1 MACIDKLS
9 VDGGGCVSAAKLGIV
24 ARMVAAIE
32 AKREQALLAQRS
44 GDMRA
49 FASLSAEVEALED
62 ELIAMRQSG

>member
-1 MACIDKLS
+1 MFGLFKRDPTKKLT
-9 VDGGGCVSAAKLGIV
+9 
-24 ARMVAAIE
+24 AAIE
-32 AKREQALLAQRS
+32 AKREQALHAQRS

>member
-1 MACIDKLS
+1 MFGLFKKDPTKKLT
-9 VDGGGCVSAAKLGIV
+9 
-24 ARMVAAIE
+24 AAIE

-49 FASLSAEVEALED
+49 FASRSAEVEALED

>member
-1 MACIDKLS
+1 MFGLFKKDPTKKLT
-9 VDGGGCVSAAKLGIV
+9 
-24 ARMVAAIE
+24 AAIE

-49 FASLSAEVEALED
+49 FAALSAEVEALED